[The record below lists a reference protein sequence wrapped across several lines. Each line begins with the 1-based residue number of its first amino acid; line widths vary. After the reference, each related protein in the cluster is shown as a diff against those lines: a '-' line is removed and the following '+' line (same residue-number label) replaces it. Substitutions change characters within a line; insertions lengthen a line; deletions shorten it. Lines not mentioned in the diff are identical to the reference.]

1 MNQTLECYDISKGFD
16 REQTQLFIHSAEDYG
31 HQIYFLKNISI
42 SKGLALILELGEPVP
57 AMK

>member
-1 MNQTLECYDISKGFD
+1 MPGTVLGSGYSNI
-16 REQTQLFIHSAEDYG
+16 
-31 HQIYFLKNISI
+31 FLKNIYT